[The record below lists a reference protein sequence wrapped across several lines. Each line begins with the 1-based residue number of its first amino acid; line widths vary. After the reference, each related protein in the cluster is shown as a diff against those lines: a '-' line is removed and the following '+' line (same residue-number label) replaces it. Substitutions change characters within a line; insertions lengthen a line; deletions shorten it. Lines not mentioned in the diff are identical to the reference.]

1 MRYSSQEKLRII
13 NLVRESE
20 EPVRV
25 VLKRLGI
32 GHSTYYKWY
41 SRYRRSGP
49 VGLENIKPTPRRF
62 WNSLSKTERKQA
74 IQIAFTNPE
83 KAPKDIAKEFSEI
96 YGSFISES
104 SVYRILNSFDKFE
117 NKKIELIRGRNRFAE
132 SADDINT
139 IWKTE
144 FVYIR
149 LLGWGFYYL
158 LFIIDDYSKYVIQ
171 WKLYTT
177 LTEKDPEQLVM
188 TALWKTGLK
197 GIRLKH
203 RARLLT
209 GNYSKL
215 FIDRLKEF
223 LYDYDL
229 KNLRGTSS
237 NAHVIHRINGTI
249 QTKKNVINLNNYYLP
264 GDIEEQVGL
273 FIDYYNNEW
282 TLKSFGNMT
291 PAGIYHKQE
300 NIIRRQREKIK
311 EKTLLMR
318 KLRNLGLEH

>member
-1 MRYSSQEKLRII
+1 MRYTSQEKLRII
-13 NLVRESE
+13 NLVRESKL
-20 EPVRV
+20 PIRI
-25 VLKRLGI
+25 VLNQMGLNS
-32 GHSTYYKWY
+32 STYYKWY

-49 VGLENIKPTPRRF
+49 VGLENIKTTPKRF
-62 WNSLSKTERKQA
+62 WNSLSKAERKQA

-96 YGSFISES
+96 YGSYISES

-117 NKKIELIRGRNRFAE
+117 NKKITLIKGRNRFSETAG
-132 SADDINT
+132 DTDN

-149 LLGWGFYYL
+149 LFGWGFYYL
-158 LFIIDDYSKYVIQ
+158 MFIIDDYSKYVID
-171 WKLYTT
+171 WKLYTN
-177 LTEKDPEQLVM
+177 LTENDPEQLII
-188 TALWKTGLK
+188 TALWKTGQK

-229 KNLRGTSS
+229 KNLRGNSS
-237 NAHVIHRINGTI
+237 NARVIRKIDGTI

-264 GDIEEQVGL
+264 GNIEEQIKR
-273 FIDYYNNEW
+273 FIDYYNNECII
-282 TLKSFGNMT
+282 KAFSNMT
-291 PAGIYHKQE
+291 PASIYHKQE
-300 NIIRRQREKIK
+300 GIVQQQREQIK

-318 KLRNLGLEH
+318 KIRNLGLEN